1 MPRYLSVFLSA
12 WTAQAPAIGPREAV
26 EADRDKR
33 LGLIADWCR
42 RFTPLA
48 APDAPDGLVLDVA
61 GAAHLFGG
69 EAALFTLVE
78 EKLARHGARAGLADT
93 PEAAWALSRYGGDA
107 LRERI
112 LPAGDTKALARA
124 MANLPVA
131 ALRIEED
138 VARALSQT
146 GLKRIGDIVHRPRA
160 PITARFGADVFARLD
175 AMLGLAKSPISP
187 RFEAPAYVAER
198 RFADGVL
205 TREQIDATILS
216 LARDLSAM
224 LARHDEGARA
234 LAVILFRV
242 DGVVRRVDCAAS
254 RPLREPIAIARL
266 FREKIDALSQDEG
279 GLDVGYGFDLVRL
292 AVMHAEHFAHAQSGF
307 TLSDLAGPAAKDESK
322 GFHRAGRAD
331 DALADFLD
339 RMSARFGRNRV
350 LRFWPQD
357 THMPEAAAL
366 AMPASRGAPPQPAP
380 AAPQQGLRP
389 LRLFERP
396 EPIETI
402 AEVPD
407 GPPLRFR
414 WRRAMHEV
422 VAIEGPERIAPQWW
436 KSAAPDFTRD
446 YFRVEDSNGRRF
458 WLYREGLYGV
468 ESALQVNG
476 PRWFVQGLFA

>member
-1 MPRYLSVFLSA
+1 M
-12 WTAQAPAIGPREAV
+12 
-26 EADRDKR
+26 
-33 LGLIADWCR
+33 
-42 RFTPLA
+42 
-48 APDAPDGLVLDVA
+48 LDVA

-69 EAALFTLVE
+69 EEKLAALVE

-93 PEAAWALSRYGGDA
+93 PEAAWALARYGADP

-112 LPAGDTKALARA
+112 LPADDMKALARA
-124 MANLPVA
+124 TALLPVA
-131 ALRIEED
+131 ALRIGED

-160 PITARFGADVFARLD
+160 PITARFGAQVFARLD
-175 AMLGLAKSPISP
+175 AMLGQAKSPISP

-205 TREQIDATILS
+205 SREQIEATILS
-216 LARDLSAM
+216 LARDLCDM

-234 LAVILFRV
+234 LAAVLFRV
-242 DGVVRRVDCAAS
+242 DGAVRRIDCAAS
-254 RPLREPIAIARL
+254 RPLREPAAIARL
-266 FREKIDALSQDEG
+266 FREKIEALSRDEG
-279 GLDVGYGFDLVRL
+279 GLDAGYGFDLVRL
-292 AVMHAEHFAHAQSGF
+292 AVMQADPFAPGQGGF
-307 TLSDLAGPAAKDESK
+307 TLSDLAGPERQADRQAGM
-322 GFHRAGRAD
+322 GFRRTGRAD

-366 AMPASRGAPPQPAP
+366 PMPAARGAPPPPPPAP
-380 AAPQQGLRP
+380 SERGLRP

-402 AEVPD
+402 AEIPD

-436 KSAAPDFTRD
+436 KSAGESASSQFTRD
-446 YFRVEDSNGRRF
+446 YFRVEDANGRRF
-458 WLYREGLYGV
+458 WLYREGLYGA
-468 ESALQVNG
+468 ESALQANG
-476 PRWFVQGLFA
+476 PRWFVHGAFA

>member
-12 WTAQAPAIGPREAV
+12 WTAQAPTAGPRETL
-26 EADRDKR
+26 EADREKR

-48 APDAPDGLVLDVA
+48 AADAPDGIVLDVA

-69 EAALFTLVE
+69 EAALAAQVE
-78 EKLARHGARAGLADT
+78 EKLARHGARTGLADT
-93 PEAAWALSRYGGDA
+93 PEAAWALARYGADA
-107 LRERI
+107 ARERI
-112 LPAGDTKALARA
+112 LPAGDAKALARA

-131 ALRIEED
+131 ALRIELET
-138 VARALSQT
+138 ARALSQT
-146 GLKRIGDIVHRPRA
+146 GLKCIGDIVHRPRA
-160 PITARFGADVFARLD
+160 PIVARFGAQVFARLD
-175 AMLGLAKSPISP
+175 AMMGLAKRPISP

-198 RFADGVL
+198 RFAEGIAA
-205 TREQIDATILS
+205 REQIESTIAS
-216 LARDLSAM
+216 LARDLCDM
-224 LARHDEGARA
+224 LARHDEGARS

-242 DGVVRRVDCAAS
+242 DGAVRRIDCAAS
-254 RPLREPIAIARL
+254 RPLREPSAIARL
-266 FREKIDALSQDEG
+266 FREKIEALSRDEG
-279 GLDVGYGFDLVRL
+279 GLDVGYGFDLLRL
-292 AVMHAEHFAHAQSGF
+292 AVMQAEKFAPGQSGF
-307 TLSDLAGPAAKDESK
+307 KLSDLAGPRSANDSR
-322 GFHRAGRAD
+322 GFHRVARAD

-339 RMSARFGRNRV
+339 RMSARFGAHRV

-357 THMPEAAAL
+357 SHMPEAAAL
-366 AMPASRGAPPQPAP
+366 AMPASRGAPPQPPPAP
-380 AAPQQGLRP
+380 EGRGLRP
-389 LRLFERP
+389 LRLFEKP

-436 KSAAPDFTRD
+436 KNAAPALTRD

-458 WLYREGLYGV
+458 WLYREGLYGAQG
-468 ESALQVNG
+468 ALQVNG